1 MLADLDQ
8 SLLDEWLAAGPV
20 SNRRVA
26 RPFIVWLER
35 QDRRGLRVP
44 SAPEGAPVLV
54 LDDHRR
60 LAALRTLLHDQAID
74 PRLRL
79 AGCLVALY
87 AQPAARI
94 VRLTGADLKLADTAA
109 QIRLGRIMV
118 VLPAPLRE
126 VAELLLAATTED
138 GWLFAGQK
146 AGQPMHPSHL
156 ARRLRDLGI
165 PVASSRPS
173 ALAALAHRIPAPVLA
188 DLLGFGAQTICNAGA
203 DLKVDY
209 AGYVA
214 RRT

>member
-1 MLADLDQ
+1 M
-8 SLLDEWLAAGPV
+8 
-20 SNRRVA
+20 
-26 RPFIVWLER
+26 
-35 QDRRGLRVP
+35 P
-44 SAPEGAPVLV
+44 SGTPVLA

-60 LAALRTLLHDQAID
+60 PAVLRTLLHDQAID

-94 VRLTGADLKLADTAA
+94 VRLTAGDLQLTGTAA
-109 QIRLGRIMV
+109 QICLGRTMV
-118 VLPAPLRE
+118 ALPAPLRD
-126 VAELLLAATTED
+126 VAELLLTDTTED

-156 ARRLRDLGI
+156 ARRLRDLGV
-165 PVASSRPS
+165 PVAPSRPS

-188 DLLGFGAQTICNAGA
+188 DLLGFGAQTIRRAGA

-209 AGYVA
+209 AGYMA